1 MDYDTL
7 TVLELKTI
15 CKDRGLRVSGNKSEI
30 VIRLMEDDESKLPK
44 PVEINSGTV
53 THNQPQVI
61 FVTQHNST
69 LPAILGVFII
79 LYGMFRAG
87 YSILWID
94 YSSIH
99 AVIGMGI
106 GLGFVFAGIIVVQ
119 GYKVGLKI
127 AVGILLLS
135 GALSLFF
142 IDEMTPLSI
151 GLGTGDDACGLF
163 SVMLSTFC
171 LLIVGTPLFFDTEN
185 YFKEGR
191 PNYLGAIADM
201 TDGLSPLPIFT
212 GSSMVTK
219 NKTEV
224 KVVTNCTH
232 CDTKLKV
239 PEGYS
244 GKAKCPS
251 CNQSFK
257 VNL

>member
-1 MDYDTL
+1 MDYDSL
-7 TVLELKTI
+7 TVLELKTM

-30 VIRLMEDDESKLPK
+30 VIRLMEDDESKSPQ
-44 PVEINSGTV
+44 PIPMNSGTASQ
-53 THNQPQVI
+53 NQPQVI

-69 LPAILGVFII
+69 LPAILGIFIC
-79 LYGMFRAG
+79 LYGMFRVG
-87 YSILWID
+87 YSFLWVE
-94 YSSIH
+94 YSSLH

-127 AVGILLLS
+127 AVGILLIS
-135 GALSLFF
+135 GALSLFLM
-142 IDEMTPLSI
+142 DEMTPLSI
-151 GLGTGDDACGLF
+151 GLGSGDDACSLF

-171 LLIVGTPLFFDTEN
+171 LLVVGTPLFIDTEN

-191 PNYLGAIADM
+191 PNYLGAMLDMADVV
-201 TDGLSPLPIFT
+201 SPLPLST
-212 GSSMVTK
+212 GTSMVTK
-219 NKTEV
+219 NETEV

-239 PEGYS
+239 PQGYS

-257 VNL
+257 VSL

>member
-15 CKDRGLRVSGNKSEI
+15 CKDRGLKVSGNKSEI

-87 YSILWID
+87 YSFLWID

-99 AVIGMGI
+99 AVIGVGI

-142 IDEMTPLSI
+142 IDEVTPLSI
-151 GLGTGDDACGLF
+151 GFGTGDDACGLF

-219 NKTEV
+219 NKKEV